1 MKCPI
6 FSNESENGKIGH
18 FKEEARDKKET
29 GGHGPW
35 VKMGHNGRSF
45 DEKCKVV
52 MVKNTLVKKLQGLVF
67 LKSYVV
73 QRSSKLRT

>member
-6 FSNESENGKIGH
+6 FSNESENEKIGH
-18 FKEEARDKKET
+18 FEEEARDKKN
-29 GGHGPW
+29 GGHGRW
-35 VKMGHNGRSF
+35 VKMGQIGRSF

>member
-1 MKCPI
+1 MPHFLKRVWKW
-6 FSNESENGKIGH
+6 ENRTFQG
-18 FKEEARDKKET
+18 EARDKKET

-35 VKMGHNGRSF
+35 VKMGQNGRSF

-67 LKSYVV
+67 FKILF
-73 QRSSKLRT
+73 RSKEF